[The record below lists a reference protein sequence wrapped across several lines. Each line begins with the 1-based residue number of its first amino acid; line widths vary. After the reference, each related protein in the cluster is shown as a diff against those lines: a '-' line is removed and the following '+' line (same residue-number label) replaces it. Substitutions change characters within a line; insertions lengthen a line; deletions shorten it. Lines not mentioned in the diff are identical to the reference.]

1 MRWVNADTVHL
12 TIRFLGE
19 VPAER
24 LERLTEALGA
34 SLSLPAF
41 EAELCAAG
49 VFAKRGSVR
58 TLWLAVGDGREQMCA
73 LHDEV
78 SARLCADGWPEEER
92 PFTPH
97 LTIGRV
103 REQYARKTRG
113 LSEAM
118 MAAAIRPIRWRVADL
133 VLYSSDL
140 SGAQPVYTPV
150 HRIALAG

>member
-1 MRWVNADTVHL
+1 MRWVSADTVHL

-24 LERLTEALGA
+24 LGRLTEALG
-34 SLSLPAF
+34 SSIPLPAF
-41 EAELCAAG
+41 EAELSAAG

-58 TLWLAVGDGREQMCA
+58 TLWLAVGGGREQMCA

-78 SARLCADGWPEEER
+78 AARLCADGWPDEDR

-103 REQYARKTRG
+103 REQYARKVQG

-118 MAAAIRPIRWRVADL
+118 MAAVLRPIRWRVADL

-140 SGAQPVYTPV
+140 SGAHPVYSAV